1 MSVLNAIYSDHLF
14 DLAKN
19 KKNEVFF
26 NSSFEHAKVVHQAL
40 AKYAEGYIDIYS
52 RSLCSEISNNQ
63 DYCQYIQQFLES
75 SPGNQIKI
83 ILTNYDA
90 DKLNERPIFQI
101 LSRFPNQVQMKSYDG
116 EVQYE
121 GKPVNF
127 TVTADRAFRLETDIE
142 NYKAFGNFNSP
153 EQAVILR
160 ENFDKLFNN
169 NVLTKP
175 ISLVA

>member
-1 MSVLNAIYSDHLF
+1 MSVLNAIYSEHLF

-40 AKYAEGYIDIYS
+40 AKYAEKYIDIYS

-63 DYCQYIQQFLES
+63 EYCQSIQRFLES
-75 SPGNQIKI
+75 SQENQIKI
-83 ILTNYDA
+83 ILTDYDA
-90 DKLNERPIFQI
+90 AEFKEKPIAKI
-101 LSRFPNQVQMKSYDG
+101 LANFPNQVYIKSYNG
-116 EVQYE
+116 EVRYK
-121 GKPVNF
+121 GNPVNF

-153 EQAVILR
+153 EQATVLR
-160 ENFDKLFNN
+160 ENFDKLFNSD
-169 NVLTKP
+169 VLTQP
-175 ISLVA
+175 INWIA